1 MRRRLSIS
9 LAVLAIGLAR
19 ATMGVNA
26 AARAHVSRRASTC
39 DLYAS
44 ASTCVDVSLPR
55 RLARDVTFVTRARVP
70 DAIDVQAPRE
80 SGTSFLFY
88 VLATNDTRVVL
99 EKRREERR
107 GGGGGDDFVRDG
119 ATTTT
124 SVFTTSMKMRTF
136 ANDEN
141 EDKEDEDESWTLV
154 DAITGMGDRSW
165 VVFDAC
171 DDARIGADASPRA
184 FRFRLRTVVVETSPR
199 DARET
204 NASTSTSSSSSFA
217 RVAVIAATN
226 HRRASASRRCAR
238 YARR

>member
-1 MRRRLSIS
+1 M
-9 LAVLAIGLAR
+9 
-19 ATMGVNA
+19 
-26 AARAHVSRRASTC
+26 
-39 DLYAS
+39 
-44 ASTCVDVSLPR
+44 
-55 RLARDVTFVTRARVP
+55 
-70 DAIDVQAPRE
+70 
-80 SGTSFLFY
+80 
-88 VLATNDTRVVL
+88 
-99 EKRREERR
+99 
-107 GGGGGDDFVRDG
+107 
-119 ATTTT
+119 T

-141 EDKEDEDESWTLV
+141 EDEADEDESWTLV

-184 FRFRLRTVVVETSPR
+184 FRFRLRTSVVETSPR

-238 YARR
+238 YARRVDEETTRLDAITHAHIYFYHSDSTRHRIERRTPLFCNNTRYRTSPPSRLSPRRSLARRSGLFPGGDVRIHRTRRVLRI

>member
-1 MRRRLSIS
+1 MHRRLSIS
-9 LAVLAIGLAR
+9 LAVLAIGL
-19 ATMGVNA
+19 
-26 AARAHVSRRASTC
+26 ARAHVSRRASTC

-55 RLARDVTFVTRARVP
+55 RLARDVTFVTHARVP

-141 EDKEDEDESWTLV
+141 ESWTLV

-184 FRFRLRTVVVETSPR
+184 FRFRLRTSVVETSPR

>member
-1 MRRRLSIS
+1 MHRRLSIS

-19 ATMGVNA
+19 ATMGVDA

-44 ASTCVDVSLPR
+44 SSTCVDVSLPR
-55 RLARDVTFVTRARVP
+55 RLVQDVTFVTRARVP

-141 EDKEDEDESWTLV
+141 ESWTLV

-184 FRFRLRTVVVETSPR
+184 FRFRLRTSVVETSPR

-226 HRRASASRRCAR
+226 HRRASTSRRCAR

>member
-1 MRRRLSIS
+1 MHRRLSIS

-55 RLARDVTFVTRARVP
+55 GLARDVTFVTRARVP
-70 DAIDVQAPRE
+70 DAIDVHAPRE
-80 SGTSFLFY
+80 SGTRFLFY

-107 GGGGGDDFVRDG
+107 GGGGSDDFVRGG
-119 ATTTT
+119 ATTTTT

-141 EDKEDEDESWTLV
+141 ESWTLV

-184 FRFRLRTVVVETSPR
+184 FRFRLRTRVVETSPR

>member
-107 GGGGGDDFVRDG
+107 GGGGVDDFVRDG

-124 SVFTTSMKMRTF
+124 SVFMTSMKMRTF

-204 NASTSTSSSSSFA
+204 NASTSTSSS
-217 RVAVIAATN
+217 
-226 HRRASASRRCAR
+226 RRRRRTGRTCT
-238 YARR
+238 